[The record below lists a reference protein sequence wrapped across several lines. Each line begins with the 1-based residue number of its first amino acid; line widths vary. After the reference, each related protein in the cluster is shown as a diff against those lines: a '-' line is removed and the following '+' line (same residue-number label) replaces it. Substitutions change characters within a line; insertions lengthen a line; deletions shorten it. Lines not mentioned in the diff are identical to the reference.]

1 MRRRSP
7 LSKNR
12 RRAVFPAPPAHCR
25 RRKPIRRGQN
35 RSWQRNEQYA
45 SPYIL
50 ESHAMTN
57 EAGSSVL
64 TSAVPIILF
73 GLLVF
78 VLLAFAG
85 VVLLSLALCYRAG
98 TARRQARPWVA
109 SLNVWLTGFSAVF
122 FLSFTL
128 LLSFWVPSAFRFAVI
143 GTGCGAILGLLG
155 LALTRW
161 ERRPNGLFYTPNRW
175 LAVVITLAI
184 AARFIYGWWHA
195 SHSGGSAPGEQRWLI
210 TASAMQLSVAVAAG
224 LVAYYLIYSIGVR
237 LQLGRHDRRLESAA
251 TVPTIHDEQRRGTIA
266 VGSPLLKSSFLIIA
280 WRLFRY
286 VLRHWR
292 R

>member
-1 MRRRSP
+1 M
-7 LSKNR
+7 
-12 RRAVFPAPPAHCR
+12 
-25 RRKPIRRGQN
+25 
-35 RSWQRNEQYA
+35 
-45 SPYIL
+45 
-50 ESHAMTN
+50 
-57 EAGSSVL
+57 
-64 TSAVPIILF
+64 PIILF

-85 VVLLSLALCYRAG
+85 VVLLSLALRYRAG

-128 LLSFWVPSAFRFAVI
+128 LLSFWIASAFRFAVI
-143 GTGCGAILGLLG
+143 GMGCGAILGLLG

-184 AARFIYGWWHA
+184 AARFIYNWWRA
-195 SHSGGSAPGEQRWLI
+195 THSGGSAPGEQHSLI

-224 LVAYYLIYSIGVR
+224 LVAYYLMYSIGVR
-237 LQLGRHDRRLESAA
+237 LQLARRHRRLESAA
-251 TVPTIHDEQRRGTIA
+251 TLVTIRNDQRRGTNT
-266 VGSPLLKSSFLIIA
+266 GRSPLLKSSFLILA